1 MSVATML
8 QTPSR
13 DSTSTTSSFNPVSR
27 QGTMNSQDGRSAR
40 QSKRYSVTALY
51 LSMSANEKD
60 SDIDDDLAKAQKILR
75 DLKSKIS
82 SQSKKNFVLEKDVRY
97 LDSRIALLIQNRMA
111 LEEQNEV
118 ASHLEEAAELQE
130 GFFPNDEKTQK
141 YGNLLFLL
149 QSEPRHIAHLCRLV
163 TMAEID
169 SLLQTVMFTIYG
181 NQYESREEH
190 LLLTMFQSVLTYQF
204 DHTPEYSSLLRA
216 NTPVSRMMTTYTRRG
231 PGQSFLKQILAKPI
245 DDLIKYKDLD
255 LEINPLKVYESLR
268 TRYEEDHG
276 TEPEH
281 LPRGVTAEQAAEN
294 PRVQELIEERA
305 EKLSGIAKKFLTTII
320 AGLAEAPYGIRWI
333 CKQIRSLTKR
343 KYPEATNQ
351 AVCTLIGGFF
361 FLRFINPA
369 IVTPKSYMLIDGT
382 PAENPRRTLT
392 YIAKMLQNLANK
404 PSYAKEPY
412 MAKLQPFIEENKD
425 DVNKFL
431 LDLCEVQDFYESLE
445 MDNYVALSK
454 KDLELQITLNE
465 VYATHALLEKHNSE
479 LVQHLDSTTS
489 RPLAD
494 LRQAKDEHSHLHLL
508 LQELGPAPA
517 QLPRKEN
524 RTINLPLYSKW
535 ETALDDLTAALDITQ
550 EEVYFMEAKST
561 FVQIMR
567 SLPQKDAVTRRPL
580 RLDKVAEAAATLR
593 KDALMVPKGIRA
605 MELLSQLQE
614 LNVIDKS
621 DGFSMLRDEVE
632 QELVHLGS
640 LKEKVVD
647 ETKKLDEVFRT
658 IRDHNSYLVTQLDTY
673 KSYLHNVRSQ
683 SEGKVRKQQKHQILG
698 PYKFTHHQLEKE
710 GVIQKSN
717 VPDNRRANIY
727 FNFTSPLPGTF
738 VISLH
743 YKGVLHDLQRRNRGL
758 LELDL
763 KLDDLLEMQKDNQE
777 DLDLEYVQFNVPK
790 VLALLNKRF
799 ARKKGW

>member
-8 QTPSR
+8 QPASR
-13 DSTSTTSSFNPVSR
+13 ASRASTSSSSSFQPMSR
-27 QGTMNSQDGRSAR
+27 QNTMSSHDARSMR
-40 QSKRYSVTALY
+40 QSKRMSVTALY
-51 LSMSANEKD
+51 LSMSAKEKD
-60 SDIDDDLAKAQKILR
+60 LEISDELSKAQKSLR
-75 DLKSKIS
+75 ELKSKIS
-82 SQSKKNFVLEKDVRY
+82 TQSKKNFVLEKDVRY

-118 ASHLEEAAELQE
+118 ASHLDDPADIQE
-130 GFFPNDEKTQK
+130 GAFPNDDKTQK

-163 TMAEID
+163 SMAEID

-204 DHTPEYSSLLRA
+204 DNTPEYSSLLRQ

-231 PGQSFLKQILAKPI
+231 PGQAYLKHILASQI
-245 DDLIKYKDLD
+245 NSLIELHDID
-255 LEINPLKVYESLR
+255 LEINPLKVYESMIR
-268 TRYEEDHG
+268 QIEASTG
-276 TEPEH
+276 S
-281 LPRGVTAEQAAEN
+281 LPAYLDRAVTAEVAAEN
-294 PRVQELIEERA
+294 EQVQAIIAPRLKMLTDLA
-305 EKLSGIAKKFLTTII
+305 NSFLKTII
-320 AGLAEAPYGIRWI
+320 DGLEETPYGIRWI
-333 CKQIRSLTKR
+333 CKQIRSLSKR
-343 KYPEATNQ
+343 KYPDAQ
-351 AVCTLIGGFF
+351 DHVICTLIGGFF

-369 IVTPKSYMLIDGT
+369 IVTPRSYMLIDGT
-382 PAENPRRTLT
+382 PAEKPRRTLT
-392 YIAKMLQNLANK
+392 LIAKMLQNLANK

-412 MAKLQPFIEENKD
+412 MAKLQPFIQQNKER
-425 DVNKFL
+425 VNRFL

-454 KDLELQITLNE
+454 RDLELQITLNE
-465 VYATHALLEKHNSE
+465 IYATHALIEKHAP
-479 LVQHLDSTTS
+479 T
-489 RPLAD
+489 LAAD
-494 LRQAKDEHSHLHLL
+494 QNSHLNVL

-524 RTINLPLYSKW
+524 RAIHLPLFSKW
-535 ETALDDLTAALDITQ
+535 EAPIDDLTSALDITQ
-550 EEVYFMEAKST
+550 EEIFFME
-561 FVQIMR
+561 
-567 SLPQKDAVTRRPL
+567 PNPPL
-580 RLDKVAEAAATLR
+580 LDRIAEAAATL
-593 KDALMVPKGIRA
+593 KNDAVMVRKGIRT

-614 LNVIDKS
+614 LGVIDRS
-621 DGFSMLRDEVE
+621 DDFSLLRDEVE

-640 LKEKVVD
+640 LREKVL
-647 ETKKLDEVFRT
+647 EEQRKLEEVYRT
-658 IRDHNSYLVTQLDTY
+658 IRDHNAYLVNQLETY

-683 SEGKVRKQQKHQILG
+683 SEGKQRKTQKHQELG
-698 PYKFTHHQLEKE
+698 PYKFTHQQLEKE
-710 GVIQKSN
+710 GVIRRSN
-717 VPDNRRANIY
+717 VPENRRANIY
-727 FNFTSPLPGTF
+727 FMFKSPLPGTF

-743 YKGVLHDLQRRNRGL
+743 YKGRARGL

-777 DLDLEYVQFNVPK
+777 DLDLEYVQFNVSR

>member
-1 MSVATML
+1 M
-8 QTPSR
+8 
-13 DSTSTTSSFNPVSR
+13 
-27 QGTMNSQDGRSAR
+27 
-40 QSKRYSVTALY
+40 
-51 LSMSANEKD
+51 SMSANEKD
-60 SDIDDDLAKAQKILR
+60 LEIEDDLAKAQKILR

-118 ASHLEEAAELQE
+118 ASHLEDASDLQE

-190 LLLTMFQSVLTYQF
+190 LLLTMFQSVVTYQF
-204 DHTPEYSSLLRA
+204 DNTPEYSSLLRA

-231 PGQSFLKQILAKPI
+231 PGQSYLKTVLADRI
-245 DDLIKYKDLD
+245 NGLIELKDLD
-255 LEINPLKVYESLR
+255 LEINPLKVYER
-268 TRYEEDHG
+268 MIEQIEEDTG
-276 TEPEH
+276 SLPAS

-294 PRVQELIEERA
+294 SQVQAIIEPRLTMLME
-305 EKLSGIAKKFLTTII
+305 IANGFLT
-320 AGLAEAPYGIRWI
+320 
-333 CKQIRSLTKR
+333 
-343 KYPEATNQ
+343 
-351 AVCTLIGGFF
+351 TLIGGFF

-382 PAENPRRTLT
+382 PAEKPRRTLT
-392 YIAKMLQNLANK
+392 LIAKMLQNLANK

-412 MAKLQPFIEENKD
+412 MAKLQPFIQQNKER
-425 DVNKFL
+425 VNKFM

-454 KDLELQITLNE
+454 KDLELSITLNE
-465 VYATHALLEKHNSE
+465 VYATHALLEKHSAE
-479 LVQHLDSTTS
+479 LN
-489 RPLAD
+489 
-494 LRQAKDEHSHLHLL
+494 KDENSHLAVILND
-508 LQELGPAPA
+508 LGQAPA

-524 RTINLPLYSKW
+524 RAINLPLFSKW
-535 ETALDDLTAALDITQ
+535 ETAIDDLTAALDITQ

-567 SLPQKDAVTRRPL
+567 SIPTNSAVARRPL
-580 RLDKVAEAAATLR
+580 RLERVADAAATSR
-593 KDALMVPKGIRA
+593 NDAVMVRKGIRA

-614 LNVIDKS
+614 LQVIDKS
-621 DGFSMLRDEVE
+621 DQFSLLRDEVE
-632 QELVHLGS
+632 QELRHLGS
-640 LKEKVVD
+640 LKDGVVV
-647 ETKKLDEVFRT
+647 ETQKLEEVFKT
-658 IRDHNSYLVTQLDTY
+658 IRDHNTYLVGQLETY

-683 SEGKVRKQQKHQILG
+683 SEGTRRKQQKHQVLG
-698 PYKFTHHQLEKE
+698 PYKFTHQALEKE

-738 VISLH
+738 VISLP
-743 YKGVLHDLQRRNRGL
+743 YKGRNRGL

-777 DLDLEYVQFNVPK
+777 DLDLEYV
-790 VLALLNKRF
+790 
-799 ARKKGW
+799 

>member
-1 MSVATML
+1 MS
-8 QTPSR
+8 SY
-13 DSTSTTSSFNPVSR
+13 D
-27 QGTMNSQDGRSAR
+27 GTRSAR
-40 QSKRYSVTALY
+40 QSKRI
-51 LSMSANEKD
+51 SMSALYMSMSAQETD
-60 SDIDDDLAKAQKILR
+60 LEIEDELAKAQKVLR
-75 DLKSKIS
+75 ELKAKIS
-82 SQSKKNFVLEKDVRY
+82 SQSKQNFVLEKDVRY

-118 ASHLEEAAELQE
+118 ASRLEDANELQV
-130 GFFPNDEKTQK
+130 GAFPNDDKTQK
-141 YGNLLFLL
+141 YGNLMFML

-163 TMAEID
+163 SMSEID

-204 DHTPEYSSLLRA
+204 DNTPEYSSLLRA

-231 PGQSFLKQILAKPI
+231 PGQSFLKAVLADRI
-245 DDLIKYKDLD
+245 NSLIELHDLD
-255 LEINPLKVYESLR
+255 LEINPLKVYER
-268 TRYEEDHG
+268 MVEQIEEDTG
-276 TEPEH
+276 S
-281 LPRGVTAEQAAEN
+281 LPASLPKGITAEQAAEN
-294 PRVQELIEERA
+294 PQVQAIIEPRLTM
-305 EKLSGIAKKFLTTII
+305 LSEIANGFLTTII
-320 AGLAEAPYGIRWI
+320 DGLEDAPYGIRWI

-343 KYPEATNQ
+343 KYPDANDQ
-351 AVCTLIGGFF
+351 VICTLIGGFF

-369 IVTPKSYMLIDGT
+369 IVTPKSYMLIEGT
-382 PAENPRRTLT
+382 PADRPRRTLT
-392 YIAKMLQNLANK
+392 LIAKMLQNLANK

-412 MAKLQPFIEENKD
+412 MAKLQPFIQQNKD
-425 DVNKFL
+425 RVNKFM

-454 KDLELQITLNE
+454 KDLELSITLNE
-465 VYATHALLEKHNSE
+465 IYAMHALLEKHQNE
-479 LVQHLDSTTS
+479 LY
-489 RPLAD
+489 
-494 LRQAKDEHSHLHLL
+494 KDNNSHLAIMMN
-508 LQELGPAPA
+508 ELGDAPA

-524 RTINLPLYSKW
+524 RVINLPLFSRW
-535 ETALDDLTAALDITQ
+535 EAALDDLTSALDITQ
-550 EEVYFMEAKST
+550 EEVFFMEAKSI

-567 SLPQKDAVTRRPL
+567 SIPGTSSVARRPL
-580 RLDKVAEAAATLR
+580 RLERIADAAATS
-593 KDALMVPKGIRA
+593 KNDVVMVRKGIRA

-614 LNVIDKS
+614 MKVTDKS
-621 DGFSMLRDEVE
+621 DGFAVLRDEVE
-632 QELVHLGS
+632 QELQHLGS
-640 LKEKVVD
+640 LKEGVLA
-647 ETKKLDEVFRT
+647 ETQKLSEVFST
-658 IRDHNSYLVTQLDTY
+658 ITGHNTYLNGQLETY

-683 SEGKVRKQQKHQILG
+683 SEGTRRKPQKQQVLG
-698 PYKFTHHQLEKE
+698 PYKFTHQQLEKE

-743 YKGVLHDLQRRNRGL
+743 YKGRTRGL

-763 KLDDLLEMQKDNQE
+763 KLDDLLEMQKDNLDE
-777 DLDLEYVQFNVPK
+777 LDLEYVQFNVPK

>member
-1 MSVATML
+1 MSSHDG
-8 QTPSR
+8 SR
-13 DSTSTTSSFNPVSR
+13 SV
-27 QGTMNSQDGRSAR
+27 R

-51 LSMSANEKD
+51 LSMSAKEKD
-60 SDIDDDLAKAQKILR
+60 LEIEDDLAKAQKILR
-75 DLKSKIS
+75 ELKAKIS

-118 ASHLEEAAELQE
+118 ANHLDEAAELQE

-204 DHTPEYSSLLRA
+204 DNTPDYSSLLRA

-231 PGQSFLKQILAKPI
+231 PGQSYLKVVLAERI
-245 DDLIKYKDLD
+245 NSLIELKDLD
-255 LEINPLKVYESLR
+255 LEINPLKVYEKIVAEIEESQGSLPP
-268 TRYEEDHG
+268 T
-276 TEPEH
+276 
-281 LPRGVTAEQAAEN
+281 LPKGVTAEQAAEN
-294 PRVQELIEERA
+294 ETVQQIIAPRLTMLME
-305 EKLSGIAKKFLTTII
+305 IANSFLTTII
-320 AGLAEAPYGIRWI
+320 EGLEETPYGIRWI
-333 CKQIRSLTKR
+333 CKQIRSLSKR
-343 KYPEATNQ
+343 KYPDAQDQTI
-351 AVCTLIGGFF
+351 CTLIGGFF

-369 IVTPKSYMLIDGT
+369 IVTPRSYMLIDAT
-382 PAENPRRTLT
+382 PAENPKRTLT

-412 MAKLQPFIEENKD
+412 MVKLQPFIHQNKERI
-425 DVNKFL
+425 NKFM

-454 KDLELQITLNE
+454 RDLELSITLNE
-465 VYATHALLEKHNSE
+465 VYATHALLDRHATE
-479 LVQHLDSTTS
+479 L
-489 RPLAD
+489 
-494 LRQAKDEHSHLHLL
+494 AKDESSHLSVL

-524 RTINLPLYSKW
+524 RAINLPLFSKW
-535 ETALDDLTAALDITQ
+535 ETPLDDLTAALDITQ
-550 EEVYFMEAKST
+550 EEIFFMEAKST
-561 FVQIMR
+561 FVMILR
-567 SLPQKDAVTRRPL
+567 SLPPNTSVTRRPL
-580 RLDKVAEAAATLR
+580 RLDRVAEAAATT
-593 KDALMVPKGIRA
+593 KNDSVMVKKGIRS

-614 LNVIDKS
+614 LGVIDKE
-621 DGFSMLRDEVE
+621 DGFALLRDEVE

-640 LKEKVVD
+640 MKDKVVE
-647 ETKKLDEVFRT
+647 ETRKLEEVFRT
-658 IRDHNSYLVTQLDTY
+658 IRDHNAYLVGQLETY
-673 KSYLHNVRSQ
+673 KSYLHNVRGQ
-683 SEGKVRKQQKHQILG
+683 SEGKTRKQQKQQVLG
-698 PYKFTHHQLEKE
+698 PYKFTHQQLEKE

-717 VPDNRRANIY
+717 VPENRRANIY

-743 YKGVLHDLQRRNRGL
+743 YKGRNRGL

-777 DLDLEYVQFNVPK
+777 DLDLEYVQFNVTK
-790 VLALLNKRF
+790 VLVLLNKRF

>member
-1 MSVATML
+1 ML

-13 DSTSTTSSFNPVSR
+13 ASTASSSSFQPLSR
-27 QGTMNSQDGRSAR
+27 QNTMSSYDGARSAR
-40 QSKRYSVTALY
+40 QSKRYSMSALY
-51 LSMSANEKD
+51 MSMSANEGEMQ
-60 SDIDDDLAKAQKILR
+60 IEDDLAKAQKILR
-75 DLKSKIS
+75 DLKSNIS

-118 ASHLEEAAELQE
+118 ASHLEDATDMQE
-130 GFFPNDEKTQK
+130 GFFPNDDKTQK

-163 TMAEID
+163 SMAEID

-204 DHTPEYSSLLRA
+204 DNTPDYSSLLRA

-231 PGQSFLKQILAKPI
+231 PGQSFLRTVLADRI
-245 DDLIKYKDLD
+245 NDLIILQDLD
-255 LEINPLKVYESLR
+255 LEINPLKVYERMLEQIEEETGSL
-268 TRYEEDHG
+268 
-276 TEPEH
+276 PAS
-281 LPRGVTAEQAAEN
+281 LPRGITAEQAAEN
-294 PRVQELIEERA
+294 AQVQAIIQPR
-305 EKLSGIAKKFLTTII
+305 LSMLTEIANNFLNTII
-320 AGLAEAPYGIRWI
+320 EGLEEAPYGIRWI

-343 KYPEATNQ
+343 KYPDANDQ
-351 AVCTLIGGFF
+351 VICTLIGGFF

-382 PAENPRRTLT
+382 PAEKPRRTLT
-392 YIAKMLQNLANK
+392 LVAKMLQNLANK

-412 MAKLQPFIEENKD
+412 MAKLQPFIEQNKD
-425 DVNKFL
+425 RINRFM
-431 LDLCEVQDFYESLE
+431 LDLCEVSDFYESLE

-454 KDLELQITLNE
+454 KDLQLDITLNE
-465 VYATHALLEKHNSE
+465 IYAMHALIEKHTGE
-479 LVQHLDSTTS
+479 IC
-489 RPLAD
+489 R
-494 LRQAKDEHSHLHLL
+494 DESSHLSIIMT
-508 LQELGPAPA
+508 ELGPAPA
-517 QLPRKEN
+517 QVPRKEN
-524 RTINLPLYSKW
+524 RVINLPLFSRW
-535 ETALDDLTAALDITQ
+535 ETAIDDLTAALDITQ
-550 EEVYFMEAKST
+550 EEVFFMEAKSI

-567 SLPQKDAVTRRPL
+567 SIPQSSAVSKRPL
-580 RLDKVAEAAATLR
+580 RLERVADAAATSR
-593 KDALMVPKGIRA
+593 NDAVMVRKGIRA

-614 LNVIDKS
+614 MGVIDKS
-621 DGFSMLRDEVE
+621 DQFGLLRDEVE
-632 QELVHLGS
+632 QELHHLGS
-640 LKEKVVD
+640 LKEGVLS
-647 ETKKLDEVFRT
+647 ETKKLDEVYKT
-658 IRDHNSYLVTQLDTY
+658 IRDHNTYLVGQLETY

-683 SEGKVRKQQKHQILG
+683 SEGTKRKQQKQQVLG
-698 PYKFTHHQLEKE
+698 PYKFTHQQLEKE

-743 YKGVLHDLQRRNRGL
+743 YKGRNRGL

-777 DLDLEYVQFNVPK
+777 ELDLEYVQFSVPK
-790 VLALLNKRF
+790 VLTLLNKRF

>member
-1 MSVATML
+1 MSSVML

-13 DSTSTTSSFNPVSR
+13 TSTSSASSYQQPLSR
-27 QGTMNSQDGRSAR
+27 QNTMSSYNGSNSAR
-40 QSKRYSVTALY
+40 QSKRYSMSALY
-51 LSMSANEKD
+51 MSMTAQETD
-60 SDIDDDLAKAQKILR
+60 LEIEDELAKAQKILR

-118 ASHLEEAAELQE
+118 ASHLEDATDMQE
-130 GFFPNDEKTQK
+130 GVFPNDEKTQR

-149 QSEPRHIAHLCRLV
+149 QSEPRHIAHLSRLV
-163 TMAEID
+163 SMAEID

-204 DHTPEYSSLLRA
+204 DNTPEYSSLLRA

-231 PGQSFLKQILAKPI
+231 PGQSFLKTVLADRI
-245 DDLIKYKDLD
+245 NRLIELQDLD
-255 LEINPLKVYESLR
+255 LEINPLKVYER
-268 TRYEEDHG
+268 MIEQIEQDTG
-276 TEPEH
+276 TLPAW
-281 LPRGVTAEQAAEN
+281 LPRGVTAEEAAEN
-294 PRVQELIEERA
+294 AQVQAIIEPSLKTLME
-305 EKLSGIAKKFLTTII
+305 IANGFLQTII
-320 AGLAEAPYGIRWI
+320 DGLDEAPYGIRWI

-343 KYPEATNQ
+343 KYPDADDQ
-351 AVCTLIGGFF
+351 VICTLIGGFF

-382 PAENPRRTLT
+382 PAEKPRRTLT
-392 YIAKMLQNLANK
+392 LIAKMLQNLANK

-412 MAKLQPFIEENKD
+412 MAKLQPFVQGNKD
-425 DVNKFL
+425 RVNKFM

-454 KDLELQITLNE
+454 KDLELSITLNE
-465 VYATHALLEKHNSE
+465 IYAMHGLIDKHRGE
-479 LVQHLDSTTS
+479 LC
-489 RPLAD
+489 
-494 LRQAKDEHSHLHLL
+494 KDENAHLSIIIN
-508 LQELGPAPA
+508 ELGPSPP
-517 QLPRKEN
+517 QVPRKEN
-524 RTINLPLYSKW
+524 RVMTLPLFSRW
-535 ETALDDLTAALDITQ
+535 ETAIDDLTAALDITQ
-550 EEVYFMEAKST
+550 EEVYFMEAKSI

-567 SLPQKDAVTRRPL
+567 SIPQNNAVSRRPL
-580 RLDKVAEAAATLR
+580 KLERIADAAATSR
-593 KDALMVPKGIRA
+593 NDAVMVRKGIRA

-614 LNVIDKS
+614 LKVIDKS
-621 DGFSMLRDEVE
+621 DQFSLLRDEVE
-632 QELVHLGS
+632 QELQHLGS
-640 LKEKVVD
+640 LKEVVVV
-647 ETKKLDEVFRT
+647 ETVKLEEVYKT
-658 IRDHNSYLVTQLDTY
+658 IRDHNTYLVGQLETY

-683 SEGKVRKQQKHQILG
+683 SEGTKRKQQKQQVLG
-698 PYKFTHHQLEKE
+698 PYKFTHQQLEKE

-743 YKGVLHDLQRRNRGL
+743 YKGRNRGL

-763 KLDDLLEMQKDNQE
+763 KLDDLLEMQKDGQDE
-777 DLDLEYVQFNVPK
+777 LDLEYVQFNVPK

>member
-1 MSVATML
+1 
-8 QTPSR
+8 
-13 DSTSTTSSFNPVSR
+13 
-27 QGTMNSQDGRSAR
+27 MNSHEGRSAR
-40 QSKRYSVTALY
+40 QSKRLSYTALY
-51 LSMSANEKD
+51 LSMSQKD
-60 SDIDDDLAKAQKILR
+60 KDLEIEDDLARAQKVLR
-75 DLKSKIS
+75 DLKTKIS

-118 ASHLEEAAELQE
+118 ANHLEDASDLQE

-204 DHTPEYSSLLRA
+204 DNTIEYSSLLRA

-231 PGQSFLKQILAKPI
+231 PGQTYLKEVLRDKINS
-245 DDLIKYKDLD
+245 LIELKDVD
-255 LEINPLKVYESLR
+255 LEINPLKVYER
-268 TRYEEDHG
+268 MVEKIHEDTG
-276 TEPEH
+276 EIPEY
-281 LPRGVTAEQAAEN
+281 LPKGVTAEEAAEN
-294 PRVQELIEERA
+294 AQVQAIIEPRLKMLTE
-305 EKLSGIAKKFLTTII
+305 IATSFLETII
-320 AGLAEAPYGIRWI
+320 NGLHETPYGIRWI
-333 CKQIRSLTKR
+333 CKQIRSLSRR
-343 KYPEATNQ
+343 KYPDAQDQTI
-351 AVCTLIGGFF
+351 CTLIGGFF

-369 IVTPKSYMLIDGT
+369 IVTPRSYMLIDGT
-382 PAENPRRTLT
+382 PADRPRRTLT
-392 YIAKMLQNLANK
+392 LVAKMLQNLANK

-412 MAKLQPFIEENKD
+412 MAKLQPFIHKNKER
-425 DVNKFL
+425 VNKFM

-454 KDLELQITLNE
+454 KDLELSITLNE
-465 VYATHALLEKHNSE
+465 VYATHALLEKHS
-479 LVQHLDSTTS
+479 QA
-489 RPLAD
+489 LA
-494 LRQAKDEHSHLHLL
+494 RDEHSHLKLL

-524 RTINLPLYSKW
+524 RAINLPLFSKW
-535 ETALDDLTAALDITQ
+535 ETAIDDLTAALDIT
-550 EEVYFMEAKST
+550 EEEIYFMEAKAT

-567 SLPQKDAVTRRPL
+567 SLPQHSAVIKRPL
-580 RLDKVAEAAATLR
+580 RLDRVAEAAATL
-593 KDALMVPKGIRA
+593 KNDGVMVRKGIRC

-614 LNVIDKS
+614 LGVIDKS
-621 DGFSMLRDEVE
+621 DGFSLLRDEVE

-640 LKEKVVD
+640 LKDKVIE
-647 ETKKLDEVFRT
+647 ETKKLEEVFRT
-658 IRDHNSYLVTQLDTY
+658 IRDHNSYLVGQLETY

-683 SEGKVRKQQKHQILG
+683 SEGKQRKQQKQQVLG
-698 PYKFTHHQLEKE
+698 PYKFTHQQLEKE

-743 YKGVLHDLQRRNRGL
+743 YKGRNRGL